1 MTSFEEFRANK
12 KKLDLLE
19 SEYLHLTPEVSALM
33 ERWRD
38 LSEKFSKEVRR
49 FSMIDSDQALSVM
62 PPDTRRLLKDL
73 DTQKNAAGL
82 LLASMP
88 DADQASLHLGVAR
101 RLGSLRRWVGAC
113 VTLGADLDWVGD
125 VLDDL
130 QRMEAGSVI
139 QDSLRRM
146 ERRVEAKLNELSSDG
161 EVAR

>member
-1 MTSFEEFRANK
+1 MTSFDDFRATK

-19 SEYLHLTPEVSALM
+19 SEYRHLTPEVSALM
-33 ERWRD
+33 ARWRD
-38 LSEKFSKEVRR
+38 LSETFSKEVRR
-49 FSMIDSDQALSVM
+49 ISRIDSDEVLASM
-62 PPDTRRLLKDL
+62 PPETRRLLKDL

-88 DADQASLHLGVAR
+88 DADQARLHLGVSR
-101 RLGSLRRWVGAC
+101 RLGSLRSWVGAC

-130 QRMEAGSVI
+130 QRMEAGSVT
-139 QDSLRRM
+139 QDSLRHM
-146 ERRVEAKLNELSSDG
+146 EDRVETKLNDLTVAG